1 VPVPVWDDSFQPTV
15 FARGIAL
22 GLVLTFTATIWPVRR
37 AVQVSPIEAISTGP
51 RRAGSPP
58 GRLEQAM
65 RLPGGSISQ
74 FPVRDVVRAPRR
86 TALTVFGIA
95 AVIAVLIAVVGMV
108 DSFLATIDRGSEEI
122 LGDAPE
128 RVEVNLDSFYLAD
141 DDRVRSIADAS
152 GVASAEAGL
161 RLGGSLYPAGAG
173 GPPAP
178 PDGSVDPPGVP
189 DGERIDALISV
200 IDLESPV
207 WRPTLISGSVDEARP
222 GVVISEKAAEDLG
235 VGTGDPVTLRHPRR
249 EGLGYAFVE
258 SQLPVAAIHGNPYR
272 FIVYM
277 DISHA
282 DLFALDGI
290 VNTLSVVPVPG
301 VTNDD
306 LKQELFARPAV
317 AAVESVQDVADNV
330 RDAIEEFL
338 GFLYVVQAAI
348 LILAVLIAF
357 NSTSISADE
366 RRREH
371 ATMFAFGLPVR
382 TVLGLTM
389 IESLIIGVIGTAL
402 GVLAGRVLL
411 QWLITVL
418 IPDTVPDLG
427 VIVDVTPD
435 TYLVAV
441 LLGVLAVA
449 LAPVLTVRRLRRM
462 DIPAT
467 LRVVE

>member
-1 VPVPVWDDSFQPTV
+1 
-15 FARGIAL
+15 
-22 GLVLTFTATIWPVRR
+22 
-37 AVQVSPIEAISTGP
+37 
-51 RRAGSPP
+51 
-58 GRLEQAM
+58 
-65 RLPGGSISQ
+65 
-74 FPVRDVVRAPRR
+74 
-86 TALTVFGIA
+86 
-95 AVIAVLIAVVGMV
+95 
-108 DSFLATIDRGSEEI
+108 
-122 LGDAPE
+122 
-128 RVEVNLDSFYLAD
+128 
-141 DDRVRSIADAS
+141 
-152 GVASAEAGL
+152 
-161 RLGGSLYPAGAG
+161 
-173 GPPAP
+173 
-178 PDGSVDPPGVP
+178 
-189 DGERIDALISV
+189 
-200 IDLESPV
+200 
-207 WRPTLISGSVDEARP
+207 
-222 GVVISEKAAEDLG
+222 
-235 VGTGDPVTLRHPRR
+235 VTLRHPRR

-348 LILAVLIAF
+348 LVLAVLIAF

-382 TVLGLTM
+382 TVLGLIM
-389 IESLIIGVIGTAL
+389 IESLIIGVIGTAV

-418 IPDTVPDLG
+418 IPETVPDLG
-427 VIVDVTPD
+427 VIIDVTPS
-435 TYLVAV
+435 TYLVALV
-441 LLGVLAVA
+441 LGVLAVA